1 MLSAPL
7 YSDIF
12 VYVGKNLC
20 YDTRVTSQKSTQA
33 CLQEELLRGQE
44 PVPHEQ
50 VAIFKENERI
60 VNVVQIE
67 RVRSTERSGRY
78 HNNPEKKKEK

>member
-1 MLSAPL
+1 MIP
-7 YSDIF
+7 
-12 VYVGKNLC
+12 
-20 YDTRVTSQKSTQA
+20 RVTSQKSTQA
-33 CLQEELLRGQE
+33 CLQEKE

-67 RVRSTERSGRY
+67 RVRSTEQSGRY

>member
-1 MLSAPL
+1 M
-7 YSDIF
+7 
-12 VYVGKNLC
+12 
-20 YDTRVTSQKSTQA
+20 
-33 CLQEELLRGQE
+33 E

-67 RVRSTERSGRY
+67 RVRSTEQSGRY